1 MPQASVSVNGLSGA
15 PCKRAAGCVAAAPF
29 AVQAVSHRYV
39 VTEPMPDLPAPCPI
53 VLDLDAGICLE
64 ADAGKLV
71 LGGFETDAKCLDAT
85 QAAPLDPAGSR
96 MRG

>member
-1 MPQASVSVNGLSGA
+1 
-15 PCKRAAGCVAAAPF
+15 
-29 AVQAVSHRYV
+29 
-39 VTEPMPDLPAPCPI
+39 MPDLPAPCPI